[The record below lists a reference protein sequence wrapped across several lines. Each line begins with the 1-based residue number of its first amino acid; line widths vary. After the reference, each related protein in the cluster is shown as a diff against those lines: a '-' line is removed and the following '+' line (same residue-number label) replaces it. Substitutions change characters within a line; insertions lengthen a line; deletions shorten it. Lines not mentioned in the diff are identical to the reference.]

1 MNLSRILFVEVENDI
16 RAIGRMALEMVGK
29 FTVRACGSGVASL
42 PRHASVRD
50 LLVAADQTLYR
61 AKREG
66 KNCGRCG
73 RDFRRLK
80 GFCGS
85 RKTGNLTLGR
95 PSHHQSFNHAL
106 L

>member
-1 MNLSRILFVEVENDI
+1 
-16 RAIGRMALEMVGK
+16 MALEMVGK

-66 KNCGRCG
+66 KNRMVLDAGQISG
-73 RDFRRLK
+73 D
-80 GFCGS
+80 
-85 RKTGNLTLGR
+85 
-95 PSHHQSFNHAL
+95 
-106 L
+106 